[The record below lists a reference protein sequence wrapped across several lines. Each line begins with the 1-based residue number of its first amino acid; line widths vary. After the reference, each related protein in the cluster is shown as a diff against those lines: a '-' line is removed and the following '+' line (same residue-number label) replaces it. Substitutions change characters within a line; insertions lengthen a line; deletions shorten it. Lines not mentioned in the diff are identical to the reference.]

1 MSKLSGITQ
10 KPATAQAFDVF
21 KVAYPLCPTL
31 HVEAR
36 DEDDAAQKYRD
47 YYDLHRCRNPKVER
61 ANGGR

>member
-1 MSKLSGITQ
+1 
-10 KPATAQAFDVF
+10 
-21 KVAYPLCPTL
+21 L

-36 DEDDAAQKYRD
+36 DENDAAQKYRD